1 MKLRA
6 LLAEYRRTVEDI
18 SGLAGRDEATLL
30 EVVAPF
36 LSRNASLLQISN
48 EAYSNGEPGDGA
60 GADLAAVVPLG
71 AINDHAPLLNNPE
84 FAGVVTR
91 KMWTDIRVRDEVC
104 NDMTKDIDEIVRL
117 IDQEMEMMS

>member
-1 MKLRA
+1 MRLTVTESPVMGRA
-6 LLAEYRRTVEDI
+6 LTWR
-18 SGLAGRDEATLL
+18 
-30 EVVAPF
+30 PWF
-36 LSRNASLLQISN
+36 LSARSTT
-48 EAYSNGEPGDGA
+48 
-60 GADLAAVVPLG
+60 
-71 AINDHAPLLNNPE
+71 PE